1 MMPWGIK
8 PHLRHLAAASS
19 AGTSLVANL
28 KHITVTLATWDAVWE
43 VYLDLK
49 WARQRLRLYG
59 AQDRALE
66 QFFNKLEREMAQLSM
81 NRHGRAKQLVVFF
94 GAATIGTA
102 GGWGA
107 DAVLR
112 ACRKVVCRPRGT
124 DQLRGRVVLVDEHRT
139 SRVSSAVNGQQPCEV
154 ELDKLSATR
163 PAGWKPPTGQ
173 VEPRLVR
180 PAWSQQ
186 RGQPVRGMM
195 WCPVVAPRKP
205 PQAPRSSQAATQPA
219 ASEPGPS
226 TPPPAKRSKPAAEPT
241 KGKGKAKGKAAK
253 AKPAPQPGRWLDR
266 DCNAAL
272 NMQRIGESRW
282 RPLELCFWPDQGA
295 LPAKGKEYP
304 GLGYKRVRDKPPK
317 AQEQQQ
323 QQPAGAHLRGVIVL
337 NHHPLRRVLS
347 PVPLHRGPN
356 VPMSAKSMENDS
368 VPAGELFPD
377 YRRSVALKYVKRGF
391 HILTSHS
398 LTILCV
404 PLAAFGVLELMSM
417 YHQGELQKLWLVGR
431 QTELTFDLVRTA
443 RRITVVLSLT
453 AMLVALVSYAVLK
466 QKPVYM
472 LDFAVC
478 KPPDSW
484 MVSYDQFMSG
494 SVKSKVDEAKACFIR
509 TTLHRLPT
517 HPTMAAAREEFED
530 VMFTTIHD
538 LLQKT
543 GVKPKEIAILVI
555 NCSLFNPTPSLSAM
569 VINHFKMRSN
579 IISYNLSGMGCGSSP
594 ISIDLARQMLQLY
607 PHSYALVLSTENIT
621 QNWYPG
627 NDRSM
632 LMPNCLFRVG
642 GAAMLLSNR
651 RRDAW
656 RAKYE
661 LLHTVRT
668 HLGGN
673 DLAYKCIFQM
683 EDDDGIMGVRL
694 SKELMAVAGEA
705 LKVNVTTLGPLVLP
719 ISEQL
724 VFMVNLVLRK
734 VLHRKIKPYIPDF
747 KLAFDKVLQRPCIAA
762 VLTLGVHPA
771 PYLHCKLHT
780 FTAAESK
787 AYVARFSRVFFFAT
801 LPGVQVCIHTG
812 GRAVVDEIEKQLHL
826 TPSMVEPSRATL
838 YRYGN
843 TSSSS
848 VWYVLA
854 YIETHM
860 GLQRGERVWQMG
872 FGSGFKCNSAV
883 WRARRRIKVIHQAWS
898 DFDVDEMRAH
908 LASLPNH
915 HTKPVPKAA

>member
-1 MMPWGIK
+1 
-8 PHLRHLAAASS
+8 
-19 AGTSLVANL
+19 
-28 KHITVTLATWDAVWE
+28 
-43 VYLDLK
+43 
-49 WARQRLRLYG
+49 
-59 AQDRALE
+59 
-66 QFFNKLEREMAQLSM
+66 
-81 NRHGRAKQLVVFF
+81 
-94 GAATIGTA
+94 
-102 GGWGA
+102 
-107 DAVLR
+107 
-112 ACRKVVCRPRGT
+112 
-124 DQLRGRVVLVDEHRT
+124 
-139 SRVSSAVNGQQPCEV
+139 
-154 ELDKLSATR
+154 
-163 PAGWKPPTGQ
+163 
-173 VEPRLVR
+173 
-180 PAWSQQ
+180 
-186 RGQPVRGMM
+186 
-195 WCPVVAPRKP
+195 
-205 PQAPRSSQAATQPA
+205 
-219 ASEPGPS
+219 
-226 TPPPAKRSKPAAEPT
+226 
-241 KGKGKAKGKAAK
+241 
-253 AKPAPQPGRWLDR
+253 
-266 DCNAAL
+266 
-272 NMQRIGESRW
+272 
-282 RPLELCFWPDQGA
+282 
-295 LPAKGKEYP
+295 
-304 GLGYKRVRDKPPK
+304 
-317 AQEQQQ
+317 
-323 QQPAGAHLRGVIVL
+323 
-337 NHHPLRRVLS
+337 
-347 PVPLHRGPN
+347 
-356 VPMSAKSMENDS
+356 MSAKSMENDS

-391 HILTSHS
+391 HILISHS

-404 PLAAFGVLELMSM
+404 PLAAFGVLELMNM

-443 RRITVVLSLT
+443 RRVPCTQGNTAALHCRTSLHHRGLEPHSN
-453 AMLVALVSYAVLK
+453 A
-466 QKPVYM
+466 
-472 LDFAVC
+472 
-478 KPPDSW
+478 
-484 MVSYDQFMSG
+484 G
-494 SVKSKVDEAKACFIR
+494 SAA
-509 TTLHRLPT
+509 LHRLPT

-747 KLAFDKVLQRPCIAA
+747 KLAFDKV
-762 VLTLGVHPA
+762 
-771 PYLHCKLHT
+771 
-780 FTAAESK
+780 
-787 AYVARFSRVFFFAT
+787 
-801 LPGVQVCIHTG
+801 CIHTG

-826 TPSMVEPSRATL
+826 TPSMVRPRL
-838 YRYGN
+838 
-843 TSSSS
+843 
-848 VWYVLA
+848 
-854 YIETHM
+854 H
-860 GLQRGERVWQMG
+860 
-872 FGSGFKCNSAV
+872 
-883 WRARRRIKVIHQAWS
+883 
-898 DFDVDEMRAH
+898 
-908 LASLPNH
+908 
-915 HTKPVPKAA
+915 

>member
-1 MMPWGIK
+1 
-8 PHLRHLAAASS
+8 
-19 AGTSLVANL
+19 
-28 KHITVTLATWDAVWE
+28 
-43 VYLDLK
+43 
-49 WARQRLRLYG
+49 
-59 AQDRALE
+59 
-66 QFFNKLEREMAQLSM
+66 
-81 NRHGRAKQLVVFF
+81 
-94 GAATIGTA
+94 
-102 GGWGA
+102 
-107 DAVLR
+107 
-112 ACRKVVCRPRGT
+112 
-124 DQLRGRVVLVDEHRT
+124 
-139 SRVSSAVNGQQPCEV
+139 
-154 ELDKLSATR
+154 
-163 PAGWKPPTGQ
+163 
-173 VEPRLVR
+173 
-180 PAWSQQ
+180 
-186 RGQPVRGMM
+186 
-195 WCPVVAPRKP
+195 
-205 PQAPRSSQAATQPA
+205 
-219 ASEPGPS
+219 
-226 TPPPAKRSKPAAEPT
+226 
-241 KGKGKAKGKAAK
+241 
-253 AKPAPQPGRWLDR
+253 
-266 DCNAAL
+266 
-272 NMQRIGESRW
+272 
-282 RPLELCFWPDQGA
+282 
-295 LPAKGKEYP
+295 
-304 GLGYKRVRDKPPK
+304 
-317 AQEQQQ
+317 
-323 QQPAGAHLRGVIVL
+323 
-337 NHHPLRRVLS
+337 
-347 PVPLHRGPN
+347 
-356 VPMSAKSMENDS
+356 MSAKSMENDS

-391 HILTSHS
+391 HILISHS

-404 PLAAFGVLELMSM
+404 PLAAFGVLELMNM

-431 QTELTFDLVRTA
+431 QTELTFDL
-443 RRITVVLSLT
+443 ITVVLSLT

-494 SVKSKVDEAKACFIR
+494 SCLLLSQRFTEDSLVFQERIIQRSGLGQKTYLPPA
-509 TTLHRLPT
+509 LHRLPT

-747 KLAFDKVLQRPCIAA
+747 KLAFDKV
-762 VLTLGVHPA
+762 
-771 PYLHCKLHT
+771 
-780 FTAAESK
+780 
-787 AYVARFSRVFFFAT
+787 
-801 LPGVQVCIHTG
+801 CIHTG

-883 WRARRRIKVIHQAWS
+883 WRARRRIKVMHQAWS